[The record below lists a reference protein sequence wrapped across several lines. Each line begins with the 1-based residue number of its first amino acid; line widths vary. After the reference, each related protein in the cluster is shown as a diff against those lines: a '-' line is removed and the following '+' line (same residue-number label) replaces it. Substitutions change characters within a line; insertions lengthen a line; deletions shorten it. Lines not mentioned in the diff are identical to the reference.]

1 MATNIQRIANLET
14 DMAEMKGTL
23 GEILNALRGF
33 STPSVQDEPVTTVHE
48 DIPSE
53 ESFKE
58 PEDGKSI
65 RVRRLFCGTL
75 NLVYGD
81 NRFVTFNKYGDENR
95 ILYRD
100 LIQIINMNHKFADE
114 GYFEIEDKS
123 AVHFLGME
131 HIYRRIMTY
140 NDIENI
146 CSYSNEKATEL
157 IENASDYQKNVVA
170 TRIARK
176 IVNGESVDYNKVNL
190 INKLCSVDI
199 NKRVDA
205 IRSLN

>member
-65 RVRRLFCGTL
+65 RVRSLFCGTL

>member
-1 MATNIQRIANLET
+1 MATNTQRIANLET

-33 STPSVQDEPVTTVHE
+33 STPPVQDEPIPAVHE

-53 ESFKE
+53 EGFKE

-65 RVRRLFCGTL
+65 RVRSLFCGTL

-131 HIYRRIMTY
+131 HIYKRIMTY

-199 NKRVDA
+199 NKRVES
-205 IRSLN
+205 IRSLA